1 MDSLFAQGIQRVHVL
16 EFLDEQVDRVSRES
30 ERSGDPL
37 GRVVLEKVEKST
49 DGEDRVLGKCRV

>member
-30 ERSGDPL
+30 ERSDPL